1 MKKIFL
7 FTAFS
12 FFIFIFVLSCSKVKK
27 DIPNDKTEKEKIKSE
42 SISYPDIQPPKTGK
56 GNVAGR
62 ILWNSKPAEGIEVTM
77 CKDFN
82 IFSGCKGREYKETTN
97 ADGFFVIRDA
107 EPGEYSLVVKVF
119 KSDKYLYF
127 TSGIGITAKKHT
139 VTENETEK
147 LGEQNIYK
155 LDLKVTAPKSE
166 SVLKNSRPTIN
177 WDAYPEAAYY
187 KVTLRP
193 ESGDNV
199 FYEKKIE
206 DTSLNT
212 DVDLADCKYNFKIEA
227 YNSEDAK
234 IAEAN
239 DDLKFIVS
247 NNKGSCKINVL
258 SPINKSNVSS
268 KVTIKW
274 EKHPL
279 ASGYTVYV
287 AKSSTG
293 KSDVIVNFV
302 VVTET
307 EYTIDKVLEPGEYNF
322 SVYCKNDS
330 DKKIAESGTIFFT
343 VK

>member
-1 MKKIFL
+1 MKKIIL
-7 FTAFS
+7 LTVFS
-12 FFIFIFVLSCSKVKK
+12 FFIALFSVSCSKGKK
-27 DIPNDKTEKEKIKSE
+27 DISKDKTEKEKTKSE

-77 CKDFN
+77 CKEFN
-82 IFSGCKGREYKETTN
+82 IFSGCKGREYKETTD
-97 ADGFFVIRDA
+97 ADGFFIIRDA

-166 SVLKNSRPTIN
+166 SVLKNSRPNIT
-177 WDAYPEAAYY
+177 WDAYPEASYY

-193 ESGDNV
+193 ENGDNV
-199 FYEKKIE
+199 YFERKIE

-212 DVDLADCKYNFKIEA
+212 DVDLVDCKYTFKIEA
-227 YNSEDAK
+227 YNSSDVK

-239 DDLKFIVS
+239 DDLKFTVS
-247 NNKGSCKINVL
+247 NNKGSCKINVI
-258 SPINKSNVSS
+258 SPLNKSNLSS
-268 KVTIKW
+268 RVTIKW

-279 ASGYTVYV
+279 VAKYTVYV
-287 AKSSTG
+287 ALSGSG
-293 KSDVIVNFV
+293 KNNTIVNFV
-302 VVTET
+302 DVAET
-307 EYTIDKVLEPGEYNF
+307 EYTIDKVLEPGEYDF
-322 SVYCKNDS
+322 SIYGKNSS
-330 DKKIAESGTIFFT
+330 DKKIAESGIIFFT

>member
-1 MKKIFL
+1 MKKIIL
-7 FTAFS
+7 LTAFS
-12 FFIFIFVLSCSKVKK
+12 FLIALFSFSCSKVKK
-27 DIPNDKTEKEKIKSE
+27 DISKDKTEKEKTKSE
-42 SISYPDIQPPKTGK
+42 SINYPDIQPPKEGK

-62 ILWNSKPAEGIEVTM
+62 ILWDSKPAEGIEVTM

-127 TSGIGITAKKHT
+127 TSGIGITAKKHK

-155 LDLKVTAPKSE
+155 LDLKITAPKSE
-166 SVLKNSRPTIN
+166 STLKNSRPVFT
-177 WDAYPEAAYY
+177 WEAYPGAAYY

-193 ESGDNV
+193 EYGDNV

-206 DTSLNT
+206 DTNLNT
-212 DVDLADCKYNFKIEA
+212 DVDLVDCKYTFKIEA
-227 YNSEDAK
+227 FNSDDVK

-239 DDLKFIVS
+239 DDLKFTVS

-258 SPINKSNVSS
+258 SPLNKATVSP

-279 ASGYTVYV
+279 ASNYIVYV
-287 AKSSTG
+287 ALSGSG
-293 KSDVIVNFV
+293 KNSVIVNFV
-302 VVTET
+302 EVAET
-307 EYTIDKVLEPGEYNF
+307 EYTIDKTLEPGEYNF
-322 SVYCKNDS
+322 SVYCKNNS
-330 DKKIAESGTIFFT
+330 DRKIAESGTIFFT